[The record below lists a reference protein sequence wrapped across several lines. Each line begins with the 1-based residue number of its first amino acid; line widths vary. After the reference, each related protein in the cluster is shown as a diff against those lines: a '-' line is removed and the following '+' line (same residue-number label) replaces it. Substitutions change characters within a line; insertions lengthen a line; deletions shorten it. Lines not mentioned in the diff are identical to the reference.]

1 MHFHICQSV
10 GWSGWNVRVTTPA
23 AAFNTR
29 GDGNKKREQP
39 LELISGR
46 NFTSRRAC
54 RFGGD
59 PNAAHQIYKLG
70 CRLYSNEAELHL
82 QSASSALTAVLDR
95 KIFTC
100 SAWKTFRAK
109 HSQNGNLLRFPI
121 PSAPW
126 GESTQTLLMRCE
138 FDFSRFQ
145 I

>member
-1 MHFHICQSV
+1 
-10 GWSGWNVRVTTPA
+10 VRVTTPA

-95 KIFTC
+95 KFFTC
-100 SAWKTFRAK
+100 SVETFRAK
-109 HSQNGNLLRFPI
+109 HSQNGNLLRI
-121 PSAPW
+121 PYSLCPL
-126 GESTQTLLMRCE
+126 GKVNTNIVNEMC
-138 FDFSRFQ
+138 